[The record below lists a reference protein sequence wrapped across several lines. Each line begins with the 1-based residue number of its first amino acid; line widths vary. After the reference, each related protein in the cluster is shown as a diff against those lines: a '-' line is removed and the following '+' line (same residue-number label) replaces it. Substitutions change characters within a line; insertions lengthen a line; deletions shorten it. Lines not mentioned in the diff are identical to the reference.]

1 MVRWTADH
9 NVYIKILYWGMGGS
23 GKTTVVDTLYRLTKD
38 QKQDIE
44 PTGNLTKIAMASGST
59 LYFDRG
65 IFRSTKQN
73 KVYYHVYTVAGQSR
87 FSPLRKKIFK
97 GTDGVIFVVDS
108 QTHFFEDNIESLK
121 ELKNITRGQLIT
133 EIPLILMIN
142 KQDLSE
148 VIAEEDFKQVLK
160 DEKLWFEPDHE
171 LYIWNPIIYKTCAL
185 YEKQQGVI
193 RSFSECARRT
203 GLYQIY
209 GNGKK
214 YQIYEFLLIFIL
226 LNPLIFTKILVIKRL

>member
-1 MVRWTADH
+1 MA
-9 NVYIKILYWGMGGS
+9 GS
-23 GKTTVVDTLYRLTKD
+23 GKTTIVDTLYRLAKE
-38 QKQDIE
+38 QEKDIE

-65 IFRSTKQN
+65 IFNSTKQR

-121 ELKNITRGQLIT
+121 ELKSITRDKLIK
-133 EIPLILMIN
+133 EIPIIVMIN
-142 KQDLSE
+142 KQDLTE
-148 VIAEEDFKQVLK
+148 VIGEEDFKQILK
-160 DEKLWFEPDHE
+160 DEKLWLEPDDDY
-171 LYIWNPIIYKTCAL
+171 YIWNPIIYKTCAL
-185 YEKQQGVI
+185 FNKKKDIY

-209 GNGKK
+209 GNGKAPVGDNLSNISK
-214 YQIYEFLLIFIL
+214 EIPEL
-226 LNPLIFTKILVIKRL
+226 

>member
-1 MVRWTADH
+1 MVRFTADH
-9 NVYIKILYWGMGGS
+9 KVYIKILYWGMAGS
-23 GKTTVVDTLYRLTKD
+23 GKTTVVDTLYRLSKE
-38 QKQDIE
+38 QEKDIE

-65 IFRSTKQN
+65 IFQSTKQP
-73 KVYYHVYTVAGQSR
+73 KVFYHVYTVAGQSR

-108 QTHFFEDNIESLK
+108 QTHFFEDNIEALK
-121 ELKNITRGQLIT
+121 ELKSITGDKLIK
-133 EIPLILMIN
+133 EIPLVLMLN
-142 KQDLSE
+142 KQDLTE
-148 VIAEEDFKQVLK
+148 VIGEEDFKQILK
-160 DEKLWFEPDHE
+160 DEKLWLEPDNK

-185 YEKQQGVI
+185 YDLRKDVY

-209 GNGKK
+209 GNGKAPVGDN
-214 YQIYEFLLIFIL
+214 FLKVSKELPEL
-226 LNPLIFTKILVIKRL
+226 